1 MHEDRPQP
9 ALWTSPTHGV
19 ESLFTLVFSC
29 LFTSHLGEMVHPPFL
44 DENSGS
50 STSFLSSARG
60 QKFLGHFKWQT

>member
-1 MHEDRPQP
+1 MKTDPSRRFGQAHSR
-9 ALWTSPTHGV
+9 SGV
-19 ESLFTLVFSC
+19 ESLFTLVFSR
-29 LFTSHLGEMVHPPFL
+29 LFTSHLWETVHPPFL